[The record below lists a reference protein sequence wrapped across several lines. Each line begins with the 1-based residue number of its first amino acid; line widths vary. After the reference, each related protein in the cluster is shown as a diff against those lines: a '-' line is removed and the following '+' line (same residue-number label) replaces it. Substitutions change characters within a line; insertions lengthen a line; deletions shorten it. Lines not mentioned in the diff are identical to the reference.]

1 MSGCVLKSVLASA
14 KFGKRSECR
23 DEMSH
28 KPRSLNSAHQAL
40 KPIIKVQRH
49 THTEAQVINPKR
61 WIDLDSKPLHKT

>member
-49 THTEAQVINPKR
+49 THTHRGTSYKPET
-61 WIDLDSKPLHKT
+61 LDRLRL